1 MSGSAD
7 FLAGLGA
14 APESSK
20 KKKAVTPD
28 KNKKTAYD
36 LLDDSSLAT
45 PIAVFLRRYMRELTI
60 ASGVSALVGTVIVN
74 AVFLQTGKHPAP
86 LFVEHETIEISR
98 QATAAIPKPRE
109 IILTKGDRPSA
120 VNPIV
125 VEMQRHL
132 SARGYYNSEIDGLMG
147 ARTRAAIGLYQ
158 RAFGIAVTNEASR
171 GLLEHIRLSI
181 PDRDYH
187 AKARQRVADATSKAE
202 KLAVTP
208 ATAEPSDIIINDP
221 ERIKQV
227 QQALSRLG
235 FNLVA
240 DGVAGSN
247 TNLAITEFKKQQGLV
262 PDERI
267 TLALFNELIKLK
279 KL

>member
-14 APESSK
+14 VPVSSK

-28 KNKKTAYD
+28 KNKKTDYD
-36 LLDDSSLAT
+36 LLDDSSQAR
-45 PIAVFLRRYMRELTI
+45 PIAVFLQRYMRELMI
-60 ASGVSALVGTVIVN
+60 ASGVSALVGTAIVN

-86 LFVEHETIEISR
+86 LFVEHETIGISR
-98 QATAAIPKPRE
+98 QATAAIPKSRE
-109 IILTKGDRPSA
+109 IILTKGDLPPA

-125 VEMQRHL
+125 IEIQRHL
-132 SARGYYNSEIDGLMG
+132 SARGYYDTEIDGLMG

-187 AKARQRVADATSKAE
+187 AKARQRVADVASKAE
-202 KLAVTP
+202 KLAFKT
-208 ATAEPSDIIINDP
+208 ATAQPSDIIINDP

-235 FNLVA
+235 FNLLA
-240 DGVAGSN
+240 DGVAGRN
-247 TNLAITEFKKQQGLV
+247 TNLAVTAFKKQRGLV

-267 TLALFNELIKLK
+267 TMALFNELIKLK